1 MAKKTEE
8 KETKINQN
16 VENNQTP
23 VVNSTENNA
32 TPVVKEINEKEIEKE
47 AQETAKKVKTA
58 MVRIKLPEDPLN
70 PKDLMV
76 PVVINGYQWLIKRG
90 ETVEVPE
97 QVSKILEDAKYI

>member
-1 MAKKTEE
+1 MAKIDE
-8 KETKINQN
+8 KL
-16 VENNQTP
+16 
-23 VVNSTENNA
+23 
-32 TPVVKEINEKEIEKE
+32 NEKELEKE
-47 AQETAKKVKTA
+47 AQETAKKVKETT
-58 MVRIKLPEDPLN
+58 VRIKLPIDPLN

>member
-1 MAKKTEE
+1 MAKIDE
-8 KETKINQN
+8 KL
-16 VENNQTP
+16 
-23 VVNSTENNA
+23 
-32 TPVVKEINEKEIEKE
+32 NEKELEKE
-47 AQETAKKVKTA
+47 AQETAKKVKENT
-58 MVRIKLPEDPLN
+58 VRIKLPIDPLN

>member
-1 MAKKTEE
+1 MAKKDNVVNTTE
-8 KETKINQN
+8 N
-16 VENNQTP
+16 VTP
-23 VVNSTENNA
+23 VVTEVND
-32 TPVVKEINEKEIEKE
+32 KEIEKE

-58 MVRIKLPEDPLN
+58 MVRIKLPIDPLN

-97 QVSKILEDAKYI
+97 QVVRILEEAKYI

>member
-1 MAKKTEE
+1 MAKIDE
-8 KETKINQN
+8 KL
-16 VENNQTP
+16 
-23 VVNSTENNA
+23 
-32 TPVVKEINEKEIEKE
+32 NEKELEKE
-47 AQETAKKVKTA
+47 AQETAKKVKENT
-58 MVRIKLPEDPLN
+58 VRIKLPIDPMN